1 VERKRVGVLDEQEI
15 FRLGVVAALD
25 EDPSL
30 TVVFAAAGGSGSE
43 KLDVAVVSLAAA
55 RAGLGCPLVVL
66 VPDEPALRIE
76 GLDVQG
82 AVALLRRTTLTVE
95 QLIATVRA
103 AAAGLRVES
112 HSPQLS
118 SPRPTEARRREV
130 LRLLAQ
136 GADTQGIATRL
147 GYSQRTIK
155 TYIQEIEQQLG
166 VKTRAQAVAEGI
178 RRGLI

>member
-1 VERKRVGVLDEQEI
+1 VE
-15 FRLGVVAALD
+15 
-25 EDPSL
+25 
-30 TVVFAAAGGSGSE
+30 
-43 KLDVAVVSLAAA
+43 
-55 RAGLGCPLVVL
+55 
-66 VPDEPALRIE
+66 
-76 GLDVQG
+76 G
-82 AVALLRRTTLTVE
+82 AVALLQRSALTAE

-112 HSPQLS
+112 QNPPS
-118 SPRPTEARRREV
+118 SSLRPTEARRREV

-136 GADTQGIATRL
+136 GADTQTIATRL

-166 VKTRAQAVAEGI
+166 VRTRAQAVAEGI

>member
-1 VERKRVGVLDEQEI
+1 MR
-15 FRLGVVAALD
+15 

-30 TVVFAAAGGSGSE
+30 AVVLAGAGRSDRE
-43 KLDVAVVSLAAA
+43 ELDVAVVSLAAA
-55 RAGLGCPLVVL
+55 RGELHCPLVVL
-66 VPDEPALRIE
+66 VSDEPVLGSE
-76 GLDVQG
+76 GADVEG
-82 AVALLRRTTLTVE
+82 AVALLQRSTLTAE
-95 QLIATVRA
+95 QLVATVRA

-112 HSPQLS
+112 HSPQS
-118 SPRPTEARRREV
+118 SSLRPTEARRREV

-136 GADTQGIATRL
+136 GADTQTIATRL

-166 VKTRAQAVAEGI
+166 VRTRAQAVAEGI